1 MNTSNKNQL
10 NRNQNPPQANAE
22 VARPKAK
29 TIKLGIDVH
38 LHRYVAVRLID
49 GGTPQPSQ
57 VSVPAIV
64 EFWLDGPP
72 LPLPVG
78 YAKPNRATSDSLGEK
93 E

>member
-38 LHRYVAVRLID
+38 LDRY
-49 GGTPQPSQ
+49 GKGKG
-57 VSVPAIV
+57 SVLNGA
-64 EFWLDGPP
+64 
-72 LPLPVG
+72 
-78 YAKPNRATSDSLGEK
+78 
-93 E
+93 